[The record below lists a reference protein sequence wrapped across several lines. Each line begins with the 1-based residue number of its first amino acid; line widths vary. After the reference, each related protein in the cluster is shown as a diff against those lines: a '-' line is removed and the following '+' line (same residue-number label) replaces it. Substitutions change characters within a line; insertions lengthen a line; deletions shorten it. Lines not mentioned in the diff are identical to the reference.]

1 MDTIK
6 KKMLAL
12 KAEKENALDSKDAAE
27 AEMRAAQEREEKAN
41 DQIKELQGRIK
52 QLEEELDTTG
62 EKLHETEVKCE
73 EALKA
78 QSNAEAEVGNLS
90 RRLQLED
97 EELERAQARVEEL
110 SKKLK
115 K

>member
-78 QSNAEAEVGNLS
+78 QSNHVFSIHVQRMTALNGEPIVNS
-90 RRLQLED
+90 
-97 EELERAQARVEEL
+97 
-110 SKKLK
+110 
-115 K
+115 